1 MLYFIFSFNIL
12 LTLLFPLS
20 LICAETLE
28 SYLPHSPKRSKAH
41 LGICAETRWLKK
53 SNYHRLEWAQTA
65 DTHRGFF
72 INSAWFHSEAV
83 KLPPSFA
90 LDQYFF
96 SITAALCTNLELS
109 WNQATIYFC
118 VALNVAQCFSTLL
131 RWGTYLRPKNVAP
144 HHTTKGKK
152 KLLNQTSYL
161 CYLCHFVEEQSIAL
175 LPLHIAG
182 IDKWAKNQFRSFA
195 YFCPVIG
202 W

>member
-20 LICAETLE
+20 LICAETQE

-90 LDQYFF
+90 LDQYYFF

-109 WNQATIYFC
+109 WNQATISFC

-152 KLLNQTSYL
+152 KLVNLFIYVTSAILWRSNPLL
-161 CYLCHFVEEQSIAL
+161 CCHYTL
-175 LPLHIAG
+175 LA
-182 IDKWAKNQFRSFA
+182 
-195 YFCPVIG
+195 
-202 W
+202 